1 MREGL
6 FIGFA
11 VGFLVGG
18 LLAALIYERLFVKR
32 IVEAVVAAQRVAN
45 AEKIEAII
53 SQAQFRERRRNR
65 MFS

>member
-18 LLAALIYERLFVKR
+18 LLAALIYERLFIGR
-32 IVEAVVAAQRVAN
+32 IVDAVLAAKRVAD
-45 AEKIEAII
+45 AEAIESI
-53 SQAQFRERRRNR
+53 ITQAQFRERRRNR